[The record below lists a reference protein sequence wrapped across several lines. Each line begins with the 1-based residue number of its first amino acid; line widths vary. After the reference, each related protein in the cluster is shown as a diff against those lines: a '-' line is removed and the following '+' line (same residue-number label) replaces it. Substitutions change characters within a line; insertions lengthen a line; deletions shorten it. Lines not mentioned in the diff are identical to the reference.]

1 MAMPRPLP
9 NPPIKEA
16 LVDIRIASD
25 AGIDADRLASLRGR
39 LKPEY
44 PKVEEKREFKAEL
57 RIDAGKILPPSAT
70 DLGFGGL
77 VFASPDGSR
86 VAQFRKDGFTLN
98 QLKPY
103 SGADALILESLRLWE
118 FYRELASPV
127 AVVRVAMRYINAMDL
142 PYSPGDDFR
151 RFLTAPP
158 EMPGGTPQL
167 VSSFLTRM
175 VAHDP
180 PDTVIVTQALEHSG
194 ESGPSS
200 VTLDIDA
207 FLTENL
213 PADTNSLE
221 ATLRR
226 LRVLKNSVFFALLT
240 DQALELYA

>member
-1 MAMPRPLP
+1 
-9 NPPIKEA
+9 
-16 LVDIRIASD
+16 
-25 AGIDADRLASLRGR
+25 
-39 LKPEY
+39 
-44 PKVEEKREFKAEL
+44 L
-57 RIDAGKILPPSAT
+57 RIDAGRILPPSAT

-86 VAQFRKDGFTLN
+86 LAQFRKDGFTLN

-103 SGADALILESLRLWE
+103 SGADTLILESLRLWE

-127 AVVRVAMRYINAMDL
+127 AVIRVAMRYINSLDL
-142 PYSPGDDFR
+142 PYGPRDDFGK
-151 RFLTAPP
+151 FLTAPP
-158 EMPGGTPQL
+158 EMPEGTPQL

-180 PDTVIVTQALEHSG
+180 PDTVIVTQTLEHSG

-207 FLTENL
+207 FLADNL
-213 PADTNSLE
+213 PADRGSLE

-240 DQALELYA
+240 DKALEMYA